1 MASNVLEGTWNEI
14 RGEVKDRW
22 GEITDQDLDQIAGNR
37 DKLVGTLQQKYGFTK
52 QRAEQEVAAYTRDF
66 DRKLHRTQQ
75 WLNQN
80 VDLEEMTSN
89 MPWKAI
95 LGGLAA
101 ILLLGFVF
109 KTFR

>member
-95 LGGLAA
+95 LGGLVA